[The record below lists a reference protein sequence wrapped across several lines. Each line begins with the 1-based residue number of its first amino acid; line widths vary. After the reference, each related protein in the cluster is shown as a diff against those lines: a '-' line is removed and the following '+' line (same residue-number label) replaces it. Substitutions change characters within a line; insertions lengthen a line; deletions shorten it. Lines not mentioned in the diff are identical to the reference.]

1 MSDLK
6 TPAPFA
12 ERFEDLARARG
23 PFCLGI
29 DPQPGILAS
38 WGLPDDADG
47 LQAFCDVVVEAAG
60 EHLAVVKPQ
69 SAFFERFGSTGVGV
83 LERLTRAFRA
93 AGTLVLLDAK
103 RGDIASTNAG
113 YADGLLGQE
122 SPVGA
127 DAITVAPYLGIDA
140 LAPFF
145 TRAAATSSAVFVV
158 VSSSNPEGGRIQ
170 GAIVQPAAAATP
182 EAETTARL
190 LPESVAAHCAGA
202 ITSWNLQLRHASE
215 PLPSPRRAAPLR
227 SAREDDGYLGPI
239 GAVVGGTATT
249 STEALQ
255 LLSHSLILAPG
266 LGTQGGSFE
275 EYRRR
280 YAAVASRVLPS
291 ASRSV
296 LSRGPGIASL
306 RSAITEHCAQARLL
320 RSAAG

>member
-1 MSDLK
+1 M
-6 TPAPFA
+6 
-12 ERFEDLARARG
+12 
-23 PFCLGI
+23 
-29 DPQPGILAS
+29 
-38 WGLPDDADG
+38 DG
-47 LQAFCDVVVEAAG
+47 LQRFCETVVEAAG

-69 SAFFERFGSTGVGV
+69 SAFFERFGSTGLGV
-83 LERLTRAFRA
+83 LEQLTRAFRA
-93 AGTLVLLDAK
+93 AGSLVLVDAK

-122 SPVGA
+122 SPIGA
-127 DAITVAPYLGIDA
+127 DAITVSPYLGIDA

-158 VSSSNPEGGRIQ
+158 ISSSNPEGRQIQ
-170 GAIVQPAAAATP
+170 GAIVESVVGPTG

-190 LPESVAAHCAGA
+190 PPESVAAHCAAA
-202 ITSWNLQLRHASE
+202 ITSWNLQLRQRSE
-215 PLPSPRRAAPLR
+215 PLPSPCQTDPRR
-227 SAREDDGYLGPI
+227 SAREDDRYLGPI

-266 LGTQGGSFE
+266 LGAQGGSFE
-275 EYRRR
+275 EYRHR

-296 LSRGPGIASL
+296 LSVGPGIAAL

-320 RSAAG
+320 RNAAG